1 MPNKPNG
8 KKLDKNDHAGMKNA
22 AKIVK
27 GAVVVAGLIFF
38 IDSRPKG
45 SGKSHEEVV
54 TNGTDKACRSYGVPQ
69 CELIVCAV
77 VPKPLRTHEWV
88 IHLRI

>member
-27 GAVVVAGLIFF
+27 GAVVVAGLVFSLI
-38 IDSRPKG
+38 PGLKG
-45 SGKSHEEVV
+45 LANLTKKS
-54 TNGTDKACRSYGVPQ
+54 
-69 CELIVCAV
+69 
-77 VPKPLRTHEWV
+77 
-88 IHLRI
+88 